1 MSFRCTR
8 AVGLYVHI
16 PFCGQRCAY
25 CDFNTYSGLN
35 KLMPAYVKA
44 LCREIELRSRHW
56 GPLAVSTVY
65 LGGGTPSLLSLDL
78 LGALFGVLR
87 AAFDVAAD
95 PEITIEANPET
106 VTLSYLGGLRA
117 LGINRLSLGVQ
128 STCDEELQML
138 GRRHTWDDVME
149 AVESARGVGFRDI
162 SLDLMYGLPGQAVRQ
177 WEETLRAVLEL
188 RPEHLSLYGLTL
200 EEGTPLAEQVARN
213 MLPVLDE
220 ERAALMYELSEEIL
234 AEAGFFHYEI
244 SNWAKASDREQESGP
259 FPNWWPDSD
268 EPDLEPPSS
277 ERISRYVCTH
287 NLTYWRNRP
296 WLGVGAGAHSWLEG
310 RRSVNV
316 KEPQGYVAAW
326 EAEDR
331 RPMPHLSTLSESVEE
346 IDRPLEMGET
356 MMLGLRLAEGVS
368 NNRFESRFGEP
379 LVDVYGG
386 KLAHLQEL
394 GLLAWDGSTARLT
407 RRGRLLG
414 NRVFVEFI

>member
-1 MSFRCTR
+1 MSFRSTHPV
-8 AVGLYVHI
+8 ALYAHI
-16 PFCGQRCAY
+16 PFCSQRCTY

-35 KLMPAYVKA
+35 KLMPAYVEA
-44 LCREIELRSRHW
+44 LCREIALRSRH
-56 GPLAVSTVY
+56 GGRLAVSTLY
-65 LGGGTPSLLSLDL
+65 LGGGTPSLLPLDL
-78 LGALFGVLR
+78 LGALFGVVR
-87 AAFDVAAD
+87 AEFDVAVD

-106 VTLSYLGGLRA
+106 VTPSHLEGLRA

-138 GRRHTWDDVME
+138 GRRHTWDDVVK
-149 AVESARGVGFRDI
+149 AVKSARGVGFQNI

-177 WEETLRAVLEL
+177 WEKTLRAILEL

-213 MLPVLDE
+213 MLPGLDE
-220 ERAALMYELSEEIL
+220 ERAAVMYELSEEVL

-244 SNWAKASDREQESGP
+244 SNWAKASDREQEGGP

-277 ERISRYVCTH
+277 ERISRYVCAH

-310 RRSVNV
+310 QRSVNE
-316 KEPQGYVAAW
+316 KEPAGYVAAW
-326 EAEDR
+326 KARDR
-331 RPMPHLSTLSESVEE
+331 RPITHLSTLSESVKE

-368 NNRFESRFGEP
+368 NDRFESRFGEA
-379 LVDVYGG
+379 LVDVYGIE
-386 KLAHLQEL
+386 LAHLHEL